1 MIIIIGAGYVLAH
14 FKILGDNAN
23 KVLTNL
29 VMNLCLPCMII
40 KSMSG
45 AFSIEELKNCGFLII
60 AAIITWGVTFALGQ
74 IVYIISG
81 RTEYGQLLRF
91 GMIYTNFT
99 FVGVPVMEALYGDI
113 GVFYFMVFLVPI
125 RMVYYSTAEAFLAPR
140 GFHSAKKTF
149 LQKLKGWFS
158 PPVVAVFIG
167 LILYV
172 TQLHL
177 PTPITNVI
185 NSLGAC
191 SSPLGMLLCGVVLA
205 GYNLKSLIKPKFI
218 IFPIIRNI
226 LLPALFIGVCWLFK
240 IPSVISQVLCVFA
253 TLPVASLIAAFTT
266 KYNPHQE
273 TQFMSA
279 ACVLYSTVLSAV
291 TIPLWSLVIS
301 HLFP

>member
-1 MIIIIGAGYVLAH
+1 MFQERDQAYH
-14 FKILGDNAN
+14 
-23 KVLTNL
+23 
-29 VMNLCLPCMII
+29 
-40 KSMSG
+40 
-45 AFSIEELKNCGFLII
+45 
-60 AAIITWGVTFALGQ
+60 
-74 IVYIISG
+74 
-81 RTEYGQLLRF
+81 LLLHLLHHHHRRR
-91 GMIYTNFT
+91 
-99 FVGVPVMEALYGDI
+99 LYP
-113 GVFYFMVFLVPI
+113 LSLSK
-125 RMVYYSTAEAFLAPR
+125 R
-140 GFHSAKKTF
+140 KKTF

-240 IPSVISQVLCVFA
+240 IPAVISQVLCVFA